1 MTAVPFIHY
10 EGEYAMAK
18 LPLDA
23 SVPAAVFTGRMGA
36 VIKTDDELTV
46 ICDTKNAPVGAQIDS
61 GWACLKVLGPMA
73 FDVVGVMGSLSGAL
87 AAAKISLIAVSTFDT
102 DYVLVKRE
110 NIEGAV
116 KALVN
121 AGHDFKGQR

>member
-1 MTAVPFIHY
+1 
-10 EGEYAMAK
+10 MAK
-18 LPLDA
+18 LPTDA
-23 SVPAAVFTGRMGA
+23 SVPAQVFTGRLGA

-46 ICDTKNAPVGAQIDS
+46 ICDTKNVPVGANADDD
-61 GWACLKVLGPMA
+61 WACLKVLGPMA

-110 NIEGAV
+110 NVEGAIS
-116 KALVN
+116 ALRN
-121 AGHDFKGQR
+121 AGHDFQGVR